1 MTHAKVVVDLI
12 MRLLPSGKL
21 LNRLA
26 NWPHLGS
33 VLGSWFDTQ
42 GHHAVIIP
50 VQEAV
55 RGAESVVLPFP
66 ILASVVEQAS
76 DRVIFNECLCRLGE
90 NCQAHPHG
98 PGCLFLGEGASA
110 IPSSLGRSVNT
121 DQALEHARQAIDQGL
136 VPLIVHSS
144 FDAWLLDIPYRRTL
158 AICFCCDCC
167 CSVRQGL
174 RLGPPAFWDT
184 VQRLPGLSLSV
195 GPECTGCGLCL
206 GECCVDAI
214 SLTRNRAHI
223 GEDCKGCGRCAA
235 VCPEGAI
242 TLHAAPEEQILS
254 QLLAQLARRTDFR
267 S

>member
-1 MTHAKVVVDLI
+1 MTRSRFVFDLS
-12 MRLLPSGKL
+12 MRLWPSGKV

-26 NWPHLGS
+26 KWPHLGS
-33 VLGSWFDTQ
+33 ALSPYFEAQ

-55 RGAESVVLPFP
+55 RGSESVVLPYP
-66 ILASVVEQAS
+66 ILASLVEQAS
-76 DRVIFNECLCRLGE
+76 HRVIFDECLCRLGE

-110 IPSSLGRSVNT
+110 IPSTMSRPVTT
-121 DQALEHARQAIDQGL
+121 DQALQHARQAIDRGL

-144 FDAWLLDIPYRRTL
+144 FDAWLLGIPYRRTL

-184 VQRLPGLSLSV
+184 VHRLPGLSLSV

-206 GECCVDAI
+206 GECYVDAI
-214 SLTRNRAHI
+214 SLTPDRVRI
-223 GEDCKGCGRCAA
+223 SDECKGCGRCVAL
-235 VCPEGAI
+235 CPEGAI
-242 TLHAAPEEQILS
+242 TLHAGPEEEMLARLLG
-254 QLLAQLARRTDFR
+254 QLDRRTDFR